1 MIMSSLVKN
10 IIRFILFILC
20 QVFVLDNIHLHQM
33 VTPYLY
39 FLFILWL
46 PFKINRTLLML
57 IGLLLGFAL
66 DSFRHNPGF
75 HMAACVLVAYVR
87 PFLINLLM
95 PQEGIETSYEEPSFK
110 SLGGLL
116 PYVIYAGVLSL
127 LHNAWLFFLE
137 ALQFGDAWYFFIK
150 TTMSTAISLLLIIIT
165 ELIFSRKQRFRTNT
179 V

>member
-1 MIMSSLVKN
+1 MSNLVKN
-10 IIRFILFILC
+10 IIRFIFLILL
-20 QVFVLDNIHLHQM
+20 QVLVLDKIHLHQM
-33 VTPYLY
+33 VTPYIY

-57 IGLLLGFAL
+57 VALLLGFAL

-75 HMAACVLVAYVR
+75 HMAACVLIAYVR
-87 PFLINLLM
+87 PFLINLLI
-95 PQEGIETSYEEPSFK
+95 PQEGVETSYEEPSFK

-127 LHNAWLFFLE
+127 LHNLWLFFLE
-137 ALQFGDAWYFFIK
+137 AWQFGDVWYFFMK
-150 TTMSTAISLLLIIIT
+150 TILSTTITLVLIIIS
-165 ELIFSRKQRFRTNT
+165 ELIFTRKQRFRTNT